1 MKRYLPKYFAWIS
14 LVIIATA
21 SCCSPRILFSGEY
34 AEHTNPSIV
43 TGPPEKKTVRVI
55 VIYKDKELSGS
66 MLIKKGADGNLRVAF
81 FSELGMTYLEGTLL
95 TTSKKRKKF
104 IVYNIIPVLNNT
116 PFLRKFEK
124 SLQKVN

>member
-1 MKRYLPKYFAWIS
+1 MNLFPLKYFAWIS
-14 LVIIATA
+14 LVLIAAA
-21 SCCSPRILFSGEY
+21 SCRSPEILFSGEY

-43 TGPPEKKTVRVI
+43 TGPPEKKTVRVT

-66 MLIKKGADGNLRVAF
+66 MLIKKDADGNLRVAF
-81 FSELGMTYLEGTLL
+81 YNELGMTYLEGTLL
-95 TTSKKRKKF
+95 TTSKRKKF

-124 SLQKVN
+124 SLQKVI